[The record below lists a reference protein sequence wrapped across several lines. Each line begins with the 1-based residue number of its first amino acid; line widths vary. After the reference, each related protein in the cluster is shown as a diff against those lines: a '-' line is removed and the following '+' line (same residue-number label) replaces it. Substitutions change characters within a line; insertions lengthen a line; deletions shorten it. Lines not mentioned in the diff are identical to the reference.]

1 MMRSSLVGVEA
12 KYADAIAVAV
22 LDELGPYGIDE
33 SRVELAG
40 HADADVSRV
49 LSVGVVV
56 DGAESSP
63 MLIETQAFK
72 TSLEEQMDLLRAWLR
87 AGHPSQVVS
96 SPIVQYKTGDRVPA
110 PDATE
115 PLVAARDSCS
125 SRVWVVSERAAQ
137 DPSAEL
143 VPYLIFPDGSLIREQ
158 QHGLPD

>member
-12 KYADAIAVAV
+12 KYADAIAAAV